1 MADIIK
7 IDDKTWRIEDGFV
20 RFFLLVG
27 EEKAALIDSGVN
39 CPNASDIAKKLTDK
53 PLILLNTHGDGDH
66 TSGTEGFTNIYIHPL
81 DFIECDVKG
90 RYPNTSMIPLKDG
103 DIIDLGNRPL
113 KVIHIPGH
121 TKGSVAFLDMVKRT
135 LYAGDSVQKGHI
147 YMFGAKRCP
156 EMYENS
162 LDKLIA
168 IKSEYDCIYAS
179 HDSYL
184 LPSDYAE
191 NVKMA
196 WKQVNSGEVAYEM
209 IELFGNRVRSYTTSV
224 CGFYRDSQTP

>member
-1 MADIIK
+1 MADIVQ

-39 CPNASDIAKKLTDK
+39 CPNASDIAKELTDK

-66 TSGTEGFTNIYIHPL
+66 TSGTDGFANIYIHPL
-81 DFIECDVKG
+81 DYVECDVKG
-90 RYPNTSMIPLKDG
+90 RYPNTSMIPLDDG

-121 TKGSVAFLDMVKRT
+121 TKGSVAFLDMAKRA

-147 YMFGAKRCP
+147 YMFGEKRCP
-156 EMYENS
+156 EMYDNS

-179 HDSYL
+179 HDL
-184 LPSDYAE
+184 FMLPNDYAE
-191 NVKMA
+191 KVKMA
-196 WKQVNSGEVAYEM
+196 WRQVNSGEVEYEM
-209 IELFGNRVRSYTTSV
+209 IELFGKRVKSYTTPI